1 MISSKRYGGINSQ
14 ANLFLYYYKKSPKV
28 QQRGM
33 ELMSTLLVEMQKMVE
48 DAGEEEKTI
57 NGAVHE
63 VHDGIK
69 EPHPIATKG
78 RPPQSKSS
86 QQNSSQKSV
95 KAQICRVCKKL
106 GHDYRNCKV
115 HKRKGEESME
125 KDDDDFE

>member
-14 ANLFLYYYKKSPKV
+14 ANLFLYYCKKSPKV
-28 QQRGM
+28 QERGM

-48 DAGEEEKTI
+48 DVGEEEKTI

-69 EPHPIATKG
+69 EPHPVATKG

-86 QQNSSQKSV
+86 Q
-95 KAQICRVCKKL
+95 
-106 GHDYRNCKV
+106 
-115 HKRKGEESME
+115 
-125 KDDDDFE
+125 